1 MPFWLL
7 DAGCYLRLA
16 ERPTPRSL
24 CRAGRSFRSR
34 PAARMTS
41 ESCTRSCLGRH
52 RDTALALARDK
63 HPNTGDDEQKHR
75 ETLVDLRTSTIY
87 IYIRRTTTIV
97 AFFFGGS
104 EGLLNPNLT
113 CFSGPALALTV
124 KVIDSSN
131 NHVLFSRMRSEGFPF
146 IVGGLGVG
154 AVFAWFASCRRLSS
168 FVVVVASQI
177 CCHWGKLLQVTFHGC
192 VT

>member
-1 MPFWLL
+1 MGHRTLLSFFGWRNDRSSKPEEGSAETPPCWSIQTPYKLSQNIPWTPQVLHSVCHVWVHVKILSHHKSLWICWPYMPFWLL

-34 PAARMTS
+34 PAARVTS
-41 ESCTRSCLGRH
+41 ESCTRSWSSCLGRH

-87 IYIRRTTTIV
+87 NHIYIYIHATHYYYSCFFRVARRTQ
-97 AFFFGGS
+97 AQ
-104 EGLLNPNLT
+104 
-113 CFSGPALALTV
+113 
-124 KVIDSSN
+124 
-131 NHVLFSRMRSEGFPF
+131 R
-146 IVGGLGVG
+146 
-154 AVFAWFASCRRLSS
+154 
-168 FVVVVASQI
+168 
-177 CCHWGKLLQVTFHGC
+177 
-192 VT
+192 